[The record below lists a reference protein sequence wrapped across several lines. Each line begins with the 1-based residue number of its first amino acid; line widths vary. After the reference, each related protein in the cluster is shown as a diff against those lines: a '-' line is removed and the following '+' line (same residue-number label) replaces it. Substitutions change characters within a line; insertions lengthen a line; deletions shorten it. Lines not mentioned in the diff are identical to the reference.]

1 MVFPGSH
8 LLRQRL
14 GALPG
19 APGAPGGRPRPALLR
34 PRRRAEERRRRVR
47 GAGLRRGA
55 DEDLHGTGRC
65 WGVFRREGGD
75 DGGIVWEKH

>member
-1 MVFPGSH
+1 MFPGSH
-8 LLRQRL
+8 LLRQWL

-19 APGAPGGRPRPALLR
+19 TPGAPGGRPRPALLR
-34 PRRRAEERRRRVR
+34 PRRRAEERRRRR

-65 WGVFRREGGD
+65 LGVFRKEEVGD
-75 DGGIVWEKH
+75 DGGIVWENH